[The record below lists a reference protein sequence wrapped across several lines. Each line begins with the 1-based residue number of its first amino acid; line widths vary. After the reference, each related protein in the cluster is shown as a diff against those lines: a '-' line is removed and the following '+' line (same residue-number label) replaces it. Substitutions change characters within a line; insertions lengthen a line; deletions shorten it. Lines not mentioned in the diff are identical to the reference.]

1 MNLIS
6 LIARRPKNVDSLDD
20 MIEAIKLLAES
31 GGAEEKDK
39 TIRINVEQLKN
50 FMMNNG
56 EKMQEVEV
64 EEILADCSD
73 LIHEDYMI
81 IDDFGNYLMSR

>member
-6 LIARRPKNVDSLDD
+6 LVARRPKGVDSLDD

-31 GGAEEKDK
+31 GGTEEKDK
-39 TIRINVEQLKN
+39 TIRIGVEGLKN
-50 FMMNNG
+50 FMMNGG

-64 EEILADCSD
+64 EEILADCAD

-81 IDDFGNYLMSR
+81 IDDFANYLMSR